1 MEVFGREAQGHD
13 ISLAVAGQ
21 GLGRTKMGRQKP
33 VQESD
38 SHSRQQRGVDVEDG
52 GGLGRCSG
60 VAEQLGYMCK
70 MVIQTGRGKLGRFA
84 AKLGPVGYVD
94 LAVRVMLAETKGTL
108 SAL

>member
-1 MEVFGREAQGHD
+1 MSKMAADSGGGRE
-13 ISLAVAGQ
+13 
-21 GLGRTKMGRQKP
+21 GRRQP
-33 VQESD
+33 ELVT
-38 SHSRQQRGVDVEDG
+38 
-52 GGLGRCSG
+52 G
-60 VAEQLGYMCK
+60 VAEQLGYMCT